1 MKPRLDVASP
11 FRSTAARVLAYVLAL
26 FLSSIGGV
34 GTSAFAAAE
43 KDSPAIGEQVVF
55 FPSPAALSS
64 DGKSWLLTVQ
74 GRIFEPAAG
83 GKKRGRFIDA
93 IAKVAGLTKGEKVS
107 GFLRQR
113 AGYFLS
119 DSAGKKRVSI
129 KIGEQTFPLQAS
141 DAAGYF
147 ITQIPLAADEAIKL
161 AKDGA
166 ISFESLPT
174 VTNRE
179 TFKGQ
184 AVLVPEAGIF
194 VVTDV
199 DDTIKETH
207 MLKRK
212 EMLKNTFVRPFA
224 AVEGM
229 SGLYRSWK
237 AKFGDRMQ
245 FQVVSAGPW
254 QFNEPLSQFT
264 EAAGFPPFFWQM
276 RSVDV
281 NAAKPWEL
289 FTKPYC
295 FKVRALERLMRL
307 FPKRRFVLVGDSGE
321 QDPEVYSTILLEFP
335 NQVDA
340 IFIRQVLETRPPS
353 RVATCD
359 GVDPAFIRP
368 VPKNLDNHRFQI
380 LFPKTAAAKVYL
392 FHDPKELPELETLVH

>member
-1 MKPRLDVASP
+1 MKPTSLSTERLPNSAVRSPARSPGKEGAMKPRLDFASP
-11 FRSTAARVLAYVLAL
+11 FRSTAARVLAYGLAL
-26 FLSSIGGV
+26 FLLSIGGV

-43 KDSPAIGEQVVF
+43 KDSPAIGEQIVF

-74 GRIFEPAAG
+74 GRIFEPAAS

-161 AKDGA
+161 AKDGV
-166 ISFESLPT
+166 ISFESRPT

-184 AVLVPEAGIF
+184 AVLVPEEGIF

-289 FTKPYC
+289 FAKPYC

-340 IFIRQVLETRPPS
+340 VFIRQVLETRPPS
-353 RVATCD
+353 RVAT
-359 GVDPAFIRP
+359 
-368 VPKNLDNHRFQI
+368 
-380 LFPKTAAAKVYL
+380 
-392 FHDPKELPELETLVH
+392 